1 MIEVKID
8 SREVEAELKKLEART
23 ENLKPVFEDIG
34 EYLIVS
40 TRQRFLDKE
49 APDGTPWAR
58 NSPLTQALKGKNDP
72 LIGESKSL
80 SRYFSY
86 NASSRSLEFGSPM
99 KYAAVQHFGAKQG
112 AFGRSER
119 GTPLPWG
126 RIPARPFLGLS
137 SKDRAEILDI
147 VREYL
152 AGSPEGL

>member
-8 SREVEAELKKLEART
+8 SREIEAELQQLEDKSGD
-23 ENLKPVFEDIG
+23 LKPVFEDIG
-34 EYLIVS
+34 EYLIVA
-40 TRQRFLDKE
+40 TRQRFLDKK
-49 APDGTPWAR
+49 APDGTPWPS
-58 NSPLTQALKGKNDP
+58 NSPLTQALKGSDDP

-86 NASSRSLEFGSPM
+86 NASSGSLEFGSPM

-112 AFGRSER
+112 AFGRSKR

-137 SKDRAEILDI
+137 TIDRDAVLDI

-152 AGSPEGL
+152 LAPSGPL

>member
-1 MIEVKID
+1 MYDVKID
-8 SREVEAELKKLEART
+8 AREVETELRKLEHRIGD
-23 ENLKPVFEDIG
+23 LKPVFEDIG

-58 NSPLTQALKGKNDP
+58 NSALTEELKGRDDP

-86 NASSRSLEFGSPM
+86 NATSGSLEFGSPM
-99 KYAAVQHFGAKQG
+99 KYAAVQHFGARQG
-112 AFGRSER
+112 AFGFSDR
-119 GTPLPWG
+119 GAPLPWG
-126 RIPARPFLGLS
+126 DIPARPFLGLS
-137 SKDRAEILDI
+137 VTDRAAVLDI

-152 AGSPEGL
+152 LEP